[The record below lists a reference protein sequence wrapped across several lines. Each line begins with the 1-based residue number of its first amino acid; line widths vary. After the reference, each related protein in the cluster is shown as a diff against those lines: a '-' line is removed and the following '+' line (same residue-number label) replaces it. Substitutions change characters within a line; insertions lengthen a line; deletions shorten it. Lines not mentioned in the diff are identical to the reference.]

1 METTRE
7 TTELALVIAP
17 AGRLDFGSAA
27 AFQDTL
33 EKGIAEA
40 AAAKL
45 AVIVDCAGLD
55 YLSSAGLR
63 SFLIGARTAQAA
75 GVKLKVC
82 ALAPC
87 RSCSGATTLRTCS
100 PPSLAMRGSLLANRM
115 LDPMPRSVWPRSRC
129 ACPCG

>member
-17 AGRLDFGSAA
+17 AGRLDFGSATS
-27 AFQDTL
+27 FQDTL

-82 ALAPC
+82 ALQK
-87 RSCSGATTLRTCS
+87 SVGEVFDVSGFSRIL
-100 PPSLAMRGSLLANRM
+100 PPVSDRAAALAAL
-115 LDPMPRSVWPRSRC
+115 
-129 ACPCG
+129 